1 MRPTKNYQL
10 AQLQEPPKAF
20 GLEEHTRVRP
30 TATVTAAME
39 LEDAEE

>member
-1 MRPTKNYQL
+1 MTPTENCQP

-30 TATVTAAME
+30 TATMTAAME
-39 LEDAEE
+39 LEDAKE